1 MSAPAVEPGGR
12 LADRFRLEDRV
23 RESAGATLW
32 KAIDEVLARPVSVLT
47 LSQEFPRVAEVV
59 TAARGASRLNDPRLT
74 QVFDAAE
81 EGGQAYVVSEW
92 VTGETLTDLVSSGPM
107 APERAAA
114 LVAEAAEA
122 VAHAHES
129 GLPHLCLT
137 PDRLIWTAGGTV
149 KLLGLAVDATLRDV
163 ESDDP
168 AREDAE
174 GLGRLLYTA
183 LTGHWPGEGDTGL
196 PPAPLD
202 DGKVCTPRQ
211 VRAGVPGFLD
221 AITCRALLQE
231 PRRGLPP
238 LATPAAVAEALAEV
252 PRPAP
257 VPVSVSAMP
266 PALSLRSEAPDDLD
280 DRRPPRPQAPPR
292 PSEHG
297 GHGPHGGHGG
307 HAGHARR
314 QSSGG
319 PLGRAVVA
327 VVVLLLIAAVGLG
340 AWTLGRNLGKRTPPP
355 AASATPSS
363 ESSPKIVTVKPASA
377 TGFDPLGD
385 DRSEHPEIARLAI
398 DGKASTEW
406 HTTTYQSAELGRL
419 KEGVGLLLDMG
430 KEVNVAD
437 VVVSLGDAPG
447 ATIEMRVGDAA
458 DLGAL
463 RRAAKQD
470 NVSGTVTLTPEKP
483 VSGQYVLIWFTRLP
497 AFEGK
502 FRGTIYD
509 VIVHSPGSA

>member
-23 RESAGATLW
+23 SESAGATLW

-74 QVFDAAE
+74 QVFDATE
-81 EGGQAYVVSEW
+81 ENGQAYVVSEW

-129 GLPHLCLT
+129 GLSHLCLT

-149 KLLGLAVDATLRDV
+149 KLLGLAVDATLREV
-163 ESDDP
+163 ESDD
-168 AREDAE
+168 ASREDAE

-196 PPAPLD
+196 PAAPRD

-221 AITCRALLQE
+221 AITCRALFQE

-238 LATPAAVAEALAEV
+238 LSSPAAVAEALAEV

-257 VPVSVSAMP
+257 VPVSAMP

-292 PSEHG
+292 PAEHG
-297 GHGPHGGHGG
+297 GHGAHGGHGG
-307 HAGHARR
+307 HARPR
-314 QSSGG
+314 SSGG

-327 VVVLLLIAAVGLG
+327 IVILLLIAAVGLG
-340 AWTLGRNLGKRTPPP
+340 AWTLGRSLGKRTPPP
-355 AASATPSS
+355 VASATPSS
-363 ESSPKIVTVKPASA
+363 EATPEIVAVKPSSA

-385 DRSEHPEIARLAI
+385 DRSEHPELARLAV
-398 DGKASTEW
+398 DGKGSTEW
-406 HTTTYQSAELGRL
+406 HTTSYQSAELGRL

-430 KEVNVAD
+430 KETAISD

-447 ATIEMRVGDAA
+447 ATIELRVGDAA

-463 RRAAKQD
+463 RKAAKQD
-470 NVSGTVTLTPEKP
+470 NASGTVTLTPEKS

-509 VIVHSPGSA
+509 VVVHSPGPA